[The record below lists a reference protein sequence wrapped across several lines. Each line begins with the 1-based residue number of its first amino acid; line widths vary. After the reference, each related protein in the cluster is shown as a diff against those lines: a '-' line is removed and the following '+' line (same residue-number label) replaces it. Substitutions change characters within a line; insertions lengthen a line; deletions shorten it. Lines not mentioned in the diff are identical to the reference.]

1 MLMSLHLSVASRLL
15 LNSPQA
21 FNEMVAAVAAEEG
34 KAHAEVAGEEIS
46 LVWQKEVWMVVV
58 WLRGSGLRRKCAQ
71 CHCYTYNTLL
81 YVALLCPAMS
91 F

>member
-46 LVWQKEVWMVVV
+46 SRACWSGKIRCGGLFGFAARVCG
-58 WLRGSGLRRKCAQ
+58 GSVP
-71 CHCYTYNTLL
+71 
-81 YVALLCPAMS
+81 YVQYC
-91 F
+91 

>member
-1 MLMSLHLSVASRLL
+1 MFYVLRLHVAFGCTFFFPCAFFRAIYEGDNYPMLMSLHLSVASRLL

-34 KAHAEVAGEEIS
+34 KAHAEVAGEEI
-46 LVWQKEVWMVVV
+46 
-58 WLRGSGLRRKCAQ
+58 
-71 CHCYTYNTLL
+71 
-81 YVALLCPAMS
+81 